1 MNEGCFPYLF
11 SGNPGKSFAQIY
23 INVNIH
29 KYVQMIYEI
38 CSHIYIH
45 ISFFLVKLF
54 FSNKSNNNDAKK
66 NIIRIINGI
75 IFALFIL
82 EKNQI

>member
-1 MNEGCFPYLF
+1 MLTYL
-11 SGNPGKSFAQIY
+11 Y
-23 INVNIH
+23 
-29 KYVQMIYEI
+29 I
-38 CSHIYIH
+38 CSYIPL
-45 ISFFLVKLF
+45 SCVKFF

-75 IFALFIL
+75 IFALFVL